1 VAACISFIEMLG
13 VKSEKARLHVTAGFL
28 ILKNITNATTKDAI
42 GKNLYHLKFCSIILA
57 AIYLSGEILNS
68 LLTNKEEAAP
78 KLLAMLEQSL
88 IPNDLN
94 QTSTF
99 LPIHNWAVAVRFSK
113 VHTLPMPESLL
124 KFYCKSDMWLHFVLC
139 LELYQYPPE
148 QVFQAN

>member
-1 VAACISFIEMLG
+1 LQ
-13 VKSEKARLHVTAGFL
+13 H
-28 ILKNITNATTKDAI
+28 
-42 GKNLYHLKFCSIILA
+42 NLSC
-57 AIYLSGEILNS
+57 

-139 LELYQYPPE
+139 LELYQYSPE
-148 QVFQAN
+148 QVFQAH